1 MLRYLVRRVLYAVP
15 ILFGTC
21 LITFTIFY
29 LLVKP
34 EQLAMRNLSA
44 RHPSPAQVQAWLHE
58 RGYDRSRPVQF
69 VDYTSHLLRFEFGRS
84 DATKEEIGAKIRA
97 GAGPSLMVMV
107 PMFVVGVLTAIGCA
121 LFVAYYRGT
130 YLDFWGT
137 FLCVLLM
144 SVSYLV
150 YIMAGQYL
158 LGKVLKYFPIAGYIH
173 GPAALTFVLLP
184 AVIGVVAHLG
194 ADIRFFRTVLL
205 DEMNQDYVR
214 TARAKGVPERRV
226 LFRHVLKNAAIPI
239 ITATVISIPYLLM
252 GSLLLESF
260 FAIPGLGTMTI
271 DAINGD
277 DFATVRAMVFLGTLL
292 YIAGTILTDVCYSLV
307 NPRVRLE

>member
-1 MLRYLVRRVLYAVP
+1 MLAYVIRRVLYAIP
-15 ILFGTC
+15 ILIGTC
-21 LITFTIFY
+21 LITFAIFY
-29 LLVKP
+29 LLVSP
-34 EQLAMRNLSA
+34 TQLAKRNLSA
-44 RHPSPAQVQAWLHE
+44 RNPTPAQIQAWLHE
-58 RGYDRSRPVQF
+58 RGYDRPRHVQF
-69 VDYTSHLLRFEFGRS
+69 VDYTTKLLRLDFGRS
-84 DATKEEIGAKIRA
+84 DATKEPIGGKIRA
-97 GAGPSLMVMV
+97 GVGPSLMVMI
-107 PMFVVGVLTAIGCA
+107 PMFVVGVLTAILCA

-158 LGKVLKYFPIAGYIH
+158 LGKVLKYFPIAGYLP
-173 GPAALTFVLLP
+173 GPAALTFILLP

-194 ADIRFFRTVLL
+194 ADVRFFRTVLL
-205 DEMNQDYVR
+205 DEMGQDYVR

-271 DAINGD
+271 DAIQGD

-292 YIAGTILTDVCYSLV
+292 YIAGTILTDIGYALV